1 MRATTKIA
9 GIIATLAGALLA
21 SACGTSSGT
30 TPHTNTS
37 AGISDPTLS
46 VPAWYAAGGA
56 TLTTKLGADL
66 AVIGADA
73 TGSDMQGMKAHCDEL
88 ATDTAAATN
97 YPPIP
102 DQQAQ
107 QHWSAALDSL
117 TAGSRDCSN
126 SATTGDTD
134 LLATADQEIKTAG
147 AEMAKV
153 TARVNTLNQT

>member
-66 AVIGADA
+66 AAIGADA
-73 TGSDMQGMKAHCDEL
+73 ASSDSATLKTHCDAL
-88 ATDTAAATN
+88 ATDTGAATN

-107 QHWSAALDSL
+107 QHWKTALDSL
-117 TAGSRDCSN
+117 TAGSRDCSK
-126 SATTGDTD
+126 SATTGDAN

-153 TARVNTLNQT
+153 TARVNTLSR